1 MVTTVFYI
9 EGLLGQS
16 KRTECIHHDRQFGSF
31 GLADRAFVGAGVR
44 ASEECRQGARSNRPV
59 IFPFGS

>member
-31 GLADRAFVGAGVR
+31 GLADRAFVGPGVR
-44 ASEECRQGARSNRPV
+44 AMRNAARVQGQITP
-59 IFPFGS
+59 